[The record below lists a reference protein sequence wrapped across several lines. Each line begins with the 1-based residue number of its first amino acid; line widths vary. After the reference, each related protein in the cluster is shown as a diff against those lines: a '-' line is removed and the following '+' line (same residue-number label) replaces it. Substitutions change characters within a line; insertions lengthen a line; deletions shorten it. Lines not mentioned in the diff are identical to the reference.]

1 VEFLLIIR
9 PSSPAALRLTYGA
22 GNRDQGLSLN
32 ISFENCN
39 LNVERRELMR
49 DSQPVVIGPKVF
61 DLLVYLMENRDRVLG
76 HDELLDAVWAGRII
90 SPSTLASHISAVRR
104 AIGDTGQEQRLIRT
118 VARRGFRFIAE
129 IQQQETV
136 AGRQRPNSFFE
147 GAGQGGALT
156 TQGKPSIAVL
166 PFQNLSDDPEQEYF
180 ADGIV
185 EDITTRLSKFRNLF
199 VIARNSSFQYKGKAV
214 DARQVG
220 RELGVRHLLEGSVR
234 RVEGRV
240 RISAQLIDAESGAH
254 LWAEKYDRTGN
265 DLFELQDEVT
275 NNVVGAIQP
284 AMLLSEGR
292 RAVRKDPINMDAF
305 DCCMRGIWHAHQSSN
320 EDQRAAEYWL
330 RRSVEMD
337 DGFGRAH
344 YWLARL
350 LFGRCWAGISR
361 NISRDLEE
369 SRYLVERALAVDGQ
383 DAEAYHGLAIL
394 ELLAHRHERALR
406 AAQRAIELN
415 ENFHPGFF
423 ALGETRI
430 FMGDFAGGLEP
441 IGHCLRL
448 SPTDPFSPIF
458 VSLLA
463 LAHYHLGNYD
473 EALRCSEEAL
483 RRGRAYV
490 VLRTVAATLGQLGR
504 RDEASTVLAE
514 MERSRPM
521 NLEAHWRLTCP
532 YACVAEEAKFVE
544 GLRKAG
550 CNFPR

>member
-1 VEFLLIIR
+1 
-9 PSSPAALRLTYGA
+9 
-22 GNRDQGLSLN
+22 
-32 ISFENCN
+32 
-39 LNVERRELMR
+39 MR

-90 SPSTLASHISAVRR
+90 SPSTLASHISAVRQ

-129 IQQQETV
+129 IKQQETV
-136 AGRQRPNSFFE
+136 AGRKPPNSFFKD
-147 GAGQGGALT
+147 AGQDGALA

-185 EDITTRLSKFRNLF
+185 EDITTRLSRFRNLF
-199 VIARNSSFQYKGKAV
+199 VIARNSSFQYKGRAV
-214 DARQVG
+214 DVRQVG

-254 LWAEKYDRTGN
+254 LWAQKYDRTGN

-275 NNVVGAIQP
+275 HNVVGAIQP
-284 AMLLSEGR
+284 EMLLNEGR

-337 DGFGRAH
+337 DRFGRAH

-361 NISRDLEE
+361 DIRRDLEE
-369 SRYLVERALAVDGQ
+369 SRYLIERALAVDGQ

-394 ELLAHRHERALR
+394 ELLAHRHERAVR
-406 AAQRAIELN
+406 AAERAIELN

-430 FMGDFAGGLEP
+430 FMGDFAEGLEP

-448 SPTDPFSPIF
+448 SPTDPFSPVF

-532 YACVAEEAKFVE
+532 YACAADEAKFVE

-550 CNFPR
+550 CNFPDEQHTQTLSCKQARSAKPNKVG